1 MALSGAPPART
12 LFAAGAARVSIGQMA
27 TLATLGLL
35 KRIAEQLHQHGT
47 WQSIEDT
54 FYGFGEAEEL
64 FSQQPSI
71 GEKTLHVQADR

>member
-1 MALSGAPPART
+1 
-12 LFAAGAARVSIGQMA
+12 
-27 TLATLGLL
+27 L